1 MTSAVEIT
9 TETEHAVLLILPLHP
24 NRTSVDSSVTDKKT
38 ELDEAEVQ
46 DSAAFFILSG
56 HSYHTVLTPAGPE
69 GHLRMPFAE

>member
-46 DSAAFFILSG
+46 DSAAK
-56 HSYHTVLTPAGPE
+56 
-69 GHLRMPFAE
+69 